1 MRRSQIGDLLPENQ
15 AVAYNAGKH
24 FPIDFRDGK
33 MPCSSMLDLRQDPRC
48 YSTRTLLFIGFL
60 FAVAVCSAQTAEL
73 TIKVDASKPASY
85 KVPRSVF
92 GAFLE
97 PIGNSIYNGL
107 WAEILEN
114 PSFEDNLWS
123 APNIAKMLQERPEL
137 ERSSDLALPLPWEP
151 LYESQGARYA
161 PTWGEAANSSRSLLL
176 MSLPDQETGVKQR
189 VYLPVHRVLRFVGS
203 IYAKHLSGPPE
214 LDISLRKRNHP
225 EETFASHKI
234 VLSGSAWRKYNYS
247 LEVPS
252 GKIGPLEPADYVSAV
267 NHETRVLL
275 DLASLMPADN
285 IDGMDPEMIEMAR
298 AMKPSIVRFG
308 GNFTSAYNWR
318 DGIGPRDKRVSMLN
332 IAWGMPEYNLFGT
345 DEFLRFCHLIG
356 AEPQIALNLG
366 TGTPAEAAA
375 WVQYVNT
382 HWEDHHGGLLWE
394 LGNELWGTFQVGY
407 PTLSRVADRTKRF
420 MDAVRAVDPRARLI
434 ATGGDPDRFR
444 EWNSAQLTN
453 EGFNYLLTHFV
464 VGTGS
469 VEKADP
475 SPDFIAKATF
485 ALPVELGRRL
495 HEMHEQIQHSP
506 GHDQV
511 KTAFTEWLFW
521 AQDGTVPRYDNMG
534 GAIGTGGLLNMLMQ
548 NADIVPIS
556 DMTGIVE
563 FGGIWK
569 KRGRVFGTPAYWVFR
584 MYSNADPRIPLE
596 ASTNSET
603 YNIKEGEKRL
613 PSIDNV
619 PYLDV
624 VAALN
629 ADGDKLALFCVNRDL
644 TRDLR
649 ANVAIAGFSSK
660 DNASV
665 KTIYADNILEK
676 NDEEQPEHVRPH
688 ESTLQVGANGF
699 TYEFR
704 HESVTVIELQR
715 SQTQAGLPQNAGSK

>member
-1 MRRSQIGDLLPENQ
+1 LAVTDSAISSREYQ
-15 AVAYNAGKH
+15 AVAYNASKH
-24 FPIDFRDGK
+24 FPIAFGNGK
-33 MPCSSMLDLRQDPRC
+33 MPCSNMLHNRGYASRWH
-48 YSTRTLLFIGFL
+48 SIRGLLLVSLLVALSFSC
-60 FAVAVCSAQTAEL
+60 FAQKAEV
-73 TIKVDASKPASY
+73 TINIDASKPASF
-85 KVPRSVF
+85 KIPRSVF

-123 APNIAKMLQERPEL
+123 APNIAKMLEERPEL
-137 ERSSDLALPLPWEP
+137 ERSSGLALPLPWEP
-151 LYESQGARYA
+151 LYDSQGARYA
-161 PTWGEAANSSRSLLL
+161 PAWGDAANSTRSLLL
-176 MSLPDQETGVKQR
+176 MSLPGQETGVKQR

-203 IYAKHLSGPPE
+203 VYVKHLSGPPE
-214 LDISLRKRNHP
+214 LNVSIRRRDHP
-225 EETFASHKI
+225 EEIFASQKL
-234 VLSGSAWRKYNYS
+234 VLSGTTWRKYTYS

-252 GKIGPLEPADYVSAV
+252 GKIASLGAADYVIAL

-298 AMKPSIVRFG
+298 AMKPSVVRFG

-318 DGIGPRDKRVSMLN
+318 DGIGSRDKRVSMLN
-332 IAWGMPEYNLFGT
+332 IAWGMPEYNQFGT
-345 DEFLRFCHLIG
+345 GEFLRFCQLVG

-366 TGTPAEAAA
+366 TGTPADAAA
-375 WVQYVNT
+375 WVAYVNA
-382 HWEDHHGGLLWE
+382 HWGDHHGGLLWE

-407 PTLSRVADRTKRF
+407 PVLSRVADRTKLF
-420 MDAVRAVDPRARLI
+420 INAVHAIDPRARLI
-434 ATGGDPDRFR
+434 ATGGDPDTFR
-444 EWNSAQLTN
+444 EWNQAQLTN
-453 EGFNYLLTHFV
+453 QGFDYLSTHFV
-464 VGTGS
+464 VPTGS
-469 VEKADP
+469 VEQVDP
-475 SPDFIAKATF
+475 PADFIAKSTF
-485 ALPVELGRRL
+485 ALPVELGRKLREI
-495 HEMHEQIQHSP
+495 HQQIQDSP
-506 GHDQV
+506 AHEQV

-521 AQDGTVPRYDNMG
+521 AQEGNVPRYDNMA
-534 GAIGTGGLLNMLMQ
+534 GAIGTGGLLNMLLQ

-584 MYSNADPRIPLE
+584 MYSNSNAVTPV
-596 ASTNSET
+596 AATTNSQT
-603 YNIKEGEKRL
+603 YNIRKGEKRL

-624 VAALN
+624 VPALN
-629 ADGDKLALFCVNRDL
+629 TNGDKLTLFCVNRDL

-649 ANVAIAGFSSK
+649 TNVVVTGFSPKSS
-660 DNASV
+660 ASV
-665 KTIYADNILEK
+665 QSVYGDNILDK
-676 NDEEQPEHVRPH
+676 NDETQPEHLRAH
-688 ESTLQVGANGF
+688 EITIQVGANGF

-715 SQTQAGLPQNAGSK
+715 